1 MAGFTGAPPI
11 VTDGLVFAVD
21 AANYESYTSGS
32 DTWYDLSGNSN
43 NSTLENGA
51 TFNSSNLG
59 NIEYDGTNDYV
70 SVPNAG
76 METLL
81 DGATSLSVSLWAYA
95 DAINSNGTTLL
106 CWPIH
111 DSSAVPPYTIFFLS
125 LRNSDRAV
133 RSSIGNGS
141 TRVIGA
147 YRTTNIQLGE
157 WFEIGFVWSQSSGL
171 THFLN
176 GEMLSGTDTMN
187 LTLGTPGNNANL
199 YIGTYN
205 SNNSYWHNGKIS
217 NVQIYNRAL
226 TSQEVLQ
233 NYNALK
239 SRFNL

>member
-1 MAGFTGAPPI
+1 MVDAGFTPSYPTTG
-11 VTDGLVFAVD
+11 TD
-21 AANYESYTSGS
+21 
-32 DTWYDLSGNSN
+32 WYDLSGNGN
-43 NSTLENGA
+43 YGTLTNGP
-51 TFNSSNLG
+51 TFDSG
-59 NIEYDGTNDYV
+59 NGGSIVFDGSDDYV

-111 DSSAVPPYTIFFLS
+111 DSSAVPPYTIFYLF

-133 RSSIGNGS
+133 QSSIGNGS

-147 YRTTNIQLGE
+147 HRTTNIQLGE

-217 NVQIYNRAL
+217 NVKIYNRVL
-226 TSQEVLQ
+226 TSTEVLQ
-233 NYNALK
+233 NYNAQK
-239 SRFNL
+239 GRFGL

>member
-1 MAGFTGAPPI
+1 MAGFVGPETPG
-11 VTDGLVFAVD
+11 VTNGLIFYVD
-21 AANYESYTSGS
+21 AALTYTSGS
-32 DTWYDLSGNSN
+32 NTWYDEINSN
-43 NSTLENGA
+43 NGTLTNGPTYSTDGRG
-51 TFNSSNLG
+51 S
-59 NIEYDGTNDYV
+59 IVYDGTNDYV
-70 SVPNAG
+70 SAPNAG

-81 DGATSLSVSLWAYA
+81 GGATSLSVSVWAYA
-95 DAINSNGTTLL
+95 DTINNHGTVLL

-111 DSSAVPPYTIFFLS
+111 DSTAVNPYTIFSLS
-125 LRNSDRAV
+125 LQKSDRAV

-141 TRVIGA
+141 TRTIGT

-157 WFEIGFVWSQSSGL
+157 WFEIGFVWNQSSGL

-187 LTLGTPGNNANL
+187 YTLGTPGNNANL

-205 SNNSYWHNGKIS
+205 SNNSYWHDGKIS
-217 NVQIYNRAL
+217 NVRMYNRVL
-226 TSQEVLQ
+226 TPAEVLQ